1 MQFGNLARGSVKP
14 PMGVGGS
21 IVIHTESVSSPT
33 SATSENCSIK
43 CLLNWPNMNFC
54 IVLSL
59 GMSCAENISNVF

>member
-14 PMGVGGS
+14 PMGVGSS
-21 IVIHTESVSSPT
+21 ILIHTESVSPT
-33 SATSENCSIK
+33 SATSEHCSIK
-43 CLLNWPNMNFC
+43 CLLNWPYVNFC